1 MGSLVECRKCWLK
14 EVQRCTREGIIINTF
29 MLDDSDMLA
38 AFVEQMARL
47 NRGRA
52 FFVTPERLGEFVLV
66 DYVRGTRTRS
76 SR

>member
-1 MGSLVECRKCWLK
+1 M
-14 EVQRCTREGIIINTF
+14 QRCTREGITINTF

-66 DYVRGTRTRS
+66 DYVRGKRVRS
-76 SR
+76 AR

>member
-1 MGSLVECRKCWLK
+1 M
-14 EVQRCTREGIIINTF
+14 QRCTREGITINTF
-29 MLDDSDMLA
+29 MLDDSRMLA
-38 AFVEQMARL
+38 AFVEQTARI

-66 DYVRGTRTRS
+66 DYVRGTRIRS